1 MSMNKKLITTIV
13 LLLALHLSAQ
23 EKWSLKQCIEY
34 GLKHNGNNTIY
45 ANEKLSADARA
56 KEALADYLPK
66 ISLTSTLDNNLKV
79 QQSVIPAGVFGD
91 EPVRVA
97 FTQKYNANAT
107 AQLDQTLYDQAL
119 ITGLKANKYNKQ
131 QAELNSIQSQ
141 EAIIYNISTAYF
153 QISVYRQQLELL
165 NVNKETYGRQMELF
179 QLQVTKGVTLQ
190 KDLDKVTV
198 DFNNNSSQI
207 RVAESNLQLSEN
219 ELKYEMGYPISQSIT
234 VETITKEKIPAELLK
249 EPSVDFNVAARTD
262 YKISEVNIKLLDI
275 QKDRIRAEGLPKLTA
290 YARYGAVGFGEN
302 LKDTYGEIL
311 DFSAVGLKL
320 SIPIL
325 DFYKRNAQYSQAKF
339 DRINAEEQLKLD
351 QGRYTVEYQNART
364 KVIEAQVNAENDQRN
379 VTLADSVL
387 KTTDLQ
393 FQKGVTDLNDWLN
406 AQNALKEAQN
416 SYLKSLYSSYLA
428 KIDLEKAGGTLQT
441 FYNSL

>member
-1 MSMNKKLITTIV
+1 MNNRLITVMV
-13 LLLALHLSAQ
+13 LFLTLHLSAQ
-23 EKWSLKQCIEY
+23 DKWSLKQCIEY
-34 GLKHNGNNTIY
+34 GLVHNGNNTIY

-79 QQSVIPAGVFGD
+79 QQSIIPAGVFGD
-91 EPVRVA
+91 KPVKVA

-107 AQLDQTLYDQAL
+107 AQLDQTIYDQSLL
-119 ITGLKANKYNKQ
+119 IGLKANKYNKQ

-141 EAIIYNISTAYF
+141 ESIIYNICTAYF
-153 QISVYRQQLELL
+153 QISVYQQQLELL
-165 NVNKETYGRQMELF
+165 KLNRETYSKQIELF
-179 QLQVTKGVTLQ
+179 GLQVSKGVTLQ

-219 ELKYEMGYPISQSIT
+219 ELKFEMGYPILQTIA
-234 VETITKEKIPAELLK
+234 VEIVSKERIPSVLLE
-249 EPSVDFNVAARTD
+249 EPSVDFNVVARTD
-262 YKISEVNIKLLDI
+262 YKISETNIKLLDI
-275 QKDRIRAEGLPKLTA
+275 EKDRIRAAGLPKLTA
-290 YARYGAVGFGEN
+290 YARYGAVGFGEV

-339 DRINAEEQLKLD
+339 NRINAEEKLKLD
-351 QGRYTVEYQNART
+351 QGRYTVDYQNARAR
-364 KVIEAQVNAENDQRN
+364 VIEAQVNTENDQRN
-379 VTLADSVL
+379 VALADSVL
-387 KTTDLQ
+387 RTTDLQ

-406 AQNALKEAQN
+406 SQNALKEAQN
-416 SYLKSLYSSYLA
+416 SYVKSLYNFYLA
-428 KIDLEKAGGTLQT
+428 KIDLEKAGGTLKT